1 MGKAGLAITLFT
13 DEDIPFIRPIINVM
27 INSGQS
33 SNVPEWMLSI
43 KNLDTRTK
51 RIMAKKSIEREDID
65 TELRTKKR
73 AQKLKEELRNNKKKR
88 KRN

>member
-1 MGKAGLAITLFT
+1 MGKPGLAITLFT
-13 DEDIPFIRPIINVM
+13 DEDIPYIRPIVNVM

-43 KNLDTRTK
+43 KNLDARTK
-51 RIMAKKSIEREDID
+51 RIMAKRSIEREDIV
-65 TELRTKKR
+65 TELRMKKR
-73 AQKLKEELRNNKKKR
+73 AEKLKEELRNKKKR